1 MFQAGHLKVS
11 EIHPESIL
19 KSKSE
24 FGPEIM
30 HNLFILDNVIYLMG
44 FINLLMKNF
53 ISIFEERRTRMQL
66 WNLSCEVCREESGPW
81 ILVES
86 LGGAQLWW
94 SEHCWRASPLLW
106 SSILLIKEGITYP
119 LMVVKNYSV
128 TKSTEALTAGL
139 LWCVIMHIM

>member
-1 MFQAGHLKVS
+1 MFQRGHLKVS

-94 SEHCWRASPLLW
+94 SEHC
-106 SSILLIKEGITYP
+106 
-119 LMVVKNYSV
+119 
-128 TKSTEALTAGL
+128 
-139 LWCVIMHIM
+139 

>member
-1 MFQAGHLKVS
+1 MFQGGHLKVS

-30 HNLFILDNVIYLMG
+30 HNLFILDNVIHLMG

-94 SEHCWRASPLLW
+94 SEHC
-106 SSILLIKEGITYP
+106 
-119 LMVVKNYSV
+119 
-128 TKSTEALTAGL
+128 
-139 LWCVIMHIM
+139 